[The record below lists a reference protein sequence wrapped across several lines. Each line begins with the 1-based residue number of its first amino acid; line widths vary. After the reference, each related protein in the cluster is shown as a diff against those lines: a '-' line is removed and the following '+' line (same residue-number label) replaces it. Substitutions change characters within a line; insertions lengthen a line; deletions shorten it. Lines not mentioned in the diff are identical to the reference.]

1 MGSKRK
7 LENKTALVTG
17 SDSGIGRAIAIE
29 FAKNGAN
36 VIVCYHSNEERAK
49 DALKIVEEALTSAD
63 NGAEVSGKEKE
74 GRRAILIRL
83 DVSDEKDVE
92 EKMEQVIRE
101 FGGIDILVNNSGVNG
116 SGIPIDEMDTKT
128 FDKTIRT
135 NLYGTFF
142 CSRKFIQH
150 RKGLRKSGK
159 IINISSVHE
168 EINAPGNGDYNAS
181 KAGIRNLMR
190 TIALEVAP
198 FGINVNDIAPGM
210 ILTPMNQKAVDDPEV
225 REKAEKN
232 IPLGRAG
239 RPEEIAYLALFL
251 ASEEANYVTGSTYV
265 MDGGLMINIGQGA

>member
-1 MGSKRK
+1 MKK
-7 LENKTALVTG
+7 LENKVALVTG

-29 FAKNGAN
+29 YAKQGAK
-36 VIVCYHSNEERAK
+36 VIVCYHSDEERGKDTLAHVKEQQK
-49 DALKIVEEALTSAD
+49 DAQ
-63 NGAEVSGKEKE
+63 
-74 GRRAILIRL
+74 LIHL

-92 EKMEQVIRE
+92 NKMSQLIKD
-101 FGGIDILVNNSGVNG
+101 FGGIDILVNNSAVNG
-116 SGIPIDEMDTKT
+116 SGIPVDEMDTEV

-150 RKGLRKSGK
+150 RKGLKKPGK

-168 EINAPGNGDYNAS
+168 EITAPGNADYNAS

-190 TIALEVAP
+190 TMALEVAP
-198 FGINVNDIAPGM
+198 FGINVNNIAPGM
-210 ILTPMNQKAVDDPEV
+210 ILTAMNQKAMDDPKV
-225 REKAEKN
+225 RKAAEKN

-239 RPEEIAYLALFL
+239 RPEEIAYVAVFL
-251 ASEEANYVTGSTYV
+251 ASEEADYVTGSTYA

>member
-1 MGSKRK
+1 MEAKRK
-7 LENKTALVTG
+7 LENKIALVTG
-17 SDSGIGRAIAIE
+17 SDSGIGLAIAVE
-29 FAKNGAN
+29 YAKNGAT
-36 VIVCYHSNEERAK
+36 VIVCYHSDEKRGK
-49 DALKIVEEALTSAD
+49 EALELVKQHGPA
-63 NGAEVSGKEKE
+63 K
-74 GRRAILIRL
+74 LIKL
-83 DVSDEKDVE
+83 DVSE
-92 EKMEQVIRE
+92 EKEVEKKMDQIIKE

-116 SGIPIDEMDTKT
+116 SGILVDEMDTKT

-142 CSRKFIQH
+142 SSRKFIQH
-150 RKGLRKSGK
+150 CKGLKKPGK

-168 EINAPGNGDYNAS
+168 EINAPGNADYNAS

-210 ILTPMNQKAVDDPEV
+210 ILTAMNQKAVDDPKV
-225 REKAEKN
+225 RKKAEKN

-239 RPEEIAYLALFL
+239 RPEEIAFLALFL
-251 ASEEANYVTGSTYV
+251 ASSEADYVTGSTYV

>member
-1 MGSKRK
+1 MDTTKK
-7 LENKTALVTG
+7 LENKTALITG
-17 SDSGIGRAIAIE
+17 SDSGIGLAIAIE

-36 VIVCYHSNEERAK
+36 VIVCYHSKKDRAK
-49 DALKIVEEALTSAD
+49 EALE
-63 NGAEVSGKEKE
+63 EVQQYGK
-74 GRRAILIRL
+74 AILIHL
-83 DVSDEKDVE
+83 DVSNEKDVE
-92 EKMEQVIRE
+92 KKMDQVIEE

-116 SGIPIDEMDTKT
+116 SGIPIEEMDTKT
-128 FDKTIRT
+128 FDTTIRT

-150 RKGLRKSGK
+150 RKGLKKPGK

-198 FGINVNDIAPGM
+198 FGINVNNIAPGM
-210 ILTPMNQKAVDDPEV
+210 ILTPMNQKAVEDVKV
-225 REKAEKN
+225 RKKAEKN

-251 ASEEANYVTGSTYV
+251 ASAEADYVTGSTYV

>member
-1 MGSKRK
+1 MKK
-7 LENKTALVTG
+7 LENKVALITG

-29 FAKNGAN
+29 YARHGAK
-36 VIVCYHSNEERAK
+36 VIVCYHNDVERAK
-49 DALKIVEEALTSAD
+49 DTLAHVLEQQKDAQ
-63 NGAEVSGKEKE
+63 
-74 GRRAILIRL
+74 LIQL

-92 EKMEQVIRE
+92 MKLEQVIND
-101 FGGIDILVNNSGVNG
+101 FGGLDILVNNSGVNG
-116 SGIPIDEMDTKT
+116 SGIPIDEMATEI

-150 RKGLRKSGK
+150 RKELKKPGK

-210 ILTPMNQKAVDDPEV
+210 ILTAMNQKAMDDPEA
-225 REKAEKN
+225 RKESEKN

-239 RPEEIAYLALFL
+239 KPEEIAYLALFL
-251 ASEEANYVTGSTYV
+251 ASDEANYVTGSTYV

>member
-1 MGSKRK
+1 MEPIKK

-17 SDSGIGRAIAIE
+17 ADSGIGLAIAVE
-29 FAKNGAN
+29 FAKHGAN
-36 VIVCYHSNEERAK
+36 VIVCYHSKKERA
-49 DALKIVEEALTSAD
+49 EEALI
-63 NGAEVSGKEKE
+63 EVRKYGQ
-74 GRRAILIRL
+74 AVLIQL
-83 DVSDEKDVE
+83 DVSDEKAVE
-92 EKMEQVIRE
+92 KKMEQLIE
-101 FGGIDILVNNSGVNG
+101 KYEGIDILVNNSGVNG
-116 SGIPIDEMDTKT
+116 SGIPVDEMDTEI

-150 RKGLRKSGK
+150 RKGLKKPGK

-168 EINAPGNGDYNAS
+168 EINAPGNADYNAS

-198 FGINVNDIAPGM
+198 FGINVNNIAPGM
-210 ILTPMNQKAVDDPEV
+210 ILTPMNQKAVDDSKV
-225 REKAEKN
+225 RKKAEKN

-251 ASEEANYVTGSTYV
+251 ASEEADYVTGSTYT